1 VNGEVPLWLAGIHA
15 WAERIEFSP
24 LGVAIAES
32 RYAFLLIEGAHLIGL
47 AFAIGLLFII
57 DLRVLGVFLRDVPV
71 RRVIGSLR
79 PWVLGGF
86 AVIFVTGILLF
97 WSAAG
102 RLVLSPAFPIKLLL
116 IALAGLNALYFE
128 FTLARSGA
136 SRPDLALPPSARAAG
151 LASLVL
157 WSLVIAFGRL
167 IPYLPA
173 WT

>member
-1 VNGEVPLWLAGIHA
+1 MNPEVPSWLAGIHA
-15 WAERIEFSP
+15 WAERVEFSS

-79 PWVLGGF
+79 PWVLSGF
-86 AVIFVTGILLF
+86 AVIFITGILLF

-116 IALAGLNALYFE
+116 IALAGVNALYFE
-128 FTLARSGA
+128 LALARSGA
-136 SRPDLALPPSARAAG
+136 ARQDVALPPSARAAG

>member
-1 VNGEVPLWLAGIHA
+1 MNSALLSFAEWLAQRPFSIDLHESFYLYN
-15 WAERIEFSP
+15 WIETTHVMTLMLS
-24 LGVAIAES
+24 LGM
-32 RYAFLLIEGAHLIGL
+32 
-47 AFAIGLLFII
+47 LFII

-79 PWVLGGF
+79 PWVLCGF
-86 AVIFVTGILLF
+86 AVIFITGVLLF

-116 IALAGLNALYFE
+116 IALAGVNALYFE
-128 FTLARSGA
+128 LTLARSGA
-136 SRPDLALPPSARAAG
+136 TRADAALPASARAAG